1 MKGYYCNTENS
12 QDYNN
17 CKPAPHTKKTNRNS
31 YRELTERR
39 LNKLEEELD
48 QFTLSSKN
56 FFEERENEDKE
67 YNNMTS
73 SQNFEIAQFNEITN
87 NEIAKIKSYYNKK
100 MNEAYEKKILKSKN
114 SYKM

>member
-1 MKGYYCNTENS
+1 M
-12 QDYNN
+12 
-17 CKPAPHTKKTNRNS
+17 
-31 YRELTERR
+31 
-39 LNKLEEELD
+39 D

-100 MNEAYEKKILKSKN
+100 MNEAYEKKNIKKQEFIQNVKNLFDKNYKSYTYSTKFQQKKN
-114 SYKM
+114 ELEKSMDALRLFFEPPL